1 MNITIYL
8 GSHMG
13 RNEKY
18 KPYAEQLGCFIG
30 ENGHTL
36 VYGGAKNGLMGVL
49 GDAALAAGATVIGV
63 IPDFMLQDERQHK
76 GLTKMLRTKDMAE
89 RKAKMEELGD
99 VFLAF
104 PGGIGTLEEIAVVM
118 SDQKLGH
125 LPKPFAFL
133 NFDGFYDPMKALL
146 QKMTEEGFIWPEWT
160 EQVPFLENMEQVE
173 EFIDLVKAKSEE

>member
-13 RNEKY
+13 RNDFY
-18 KPYAEQLGCFIG
+18 KPYAVALGHFIG
-30 ENGHTL
+30 THGYTL

-49 GDAALAAGATVIGV
+49 GDAALEAGATVIGV
-63 IPDFMLQDERQHK
+63 MPDFMLQDERQHP
-76 GLTKMLRTKDMAE
+76 GLTQMIRTADMSE
-89 RKAKMEELGD
+89 RKKKMEELGD

-104 PGGIGTLEEIAVVM
+104 PGGIGTLEEISVVM

-125 LPKPFAFL
+125 LKKPFAFL
-133 NFDGFYDPMKALL
+133 NFAGFYEPMKALL

-160 EQVPFLENMEQVE
+160 EQVPFLADMEQVGR
-173 EFIDLVKAKSEE
+173 FIAGVKMIDDR